1 MDWKKYIASDPA
13 ILGGKPHIVG
23 TRLSV
28 DFILALMAN
37 GWTVEQVLSNYP
49 TLSRE
54 HLRAVFAFAAEAL
67 RDEALIYLE

>member
-49 TLSRE
+49 TLTKQGAPESSFCLCSGSSE
-54 HLRAVFAFAAEAL
+54 G
-67 RDEALIYLE
+67 